1 MLTGDWKAVEAL
13 VNSLKAEIVEAN
25 NQALA
30 QAALKG
36 EGIAKEHISKQDLNW
51 TPLKAATVSA
61 KVKKGQSE
69 NILVAT
75 STYFQSIT
83 SWHTKGKAYVG
94 IKKQVVEE
102 DGALVADI
110 ARTLEYGSVT
120 RNIPERPLW
129 QPTMKEVIKWMQD
142 GKNKPS
148 SILLERLNKYKR

>member
-13 VNSLKAEIVEAN
+13 IKVLKNEAEIAS

-30 QAALKG
+30 QAGLKA
-36 EGIAKEHISKQDLNW
+36 EAIAKTHISKQDLNW
-51 TPLKAATVSA
+51 TPLKASTVAA

-102 DGALVADI
+102 DGSLVADI

-129 QPTMKEVIKWMQD
+129 QPTMAEVIKWMKEKTNLQAFYW
-142 GKNKPS
+142 NA
-148 SILLERLNKYKR
+148 